1 MTDLFLDLFLKW
13 HDQLA
18 EKHRESIKEAKRLA
32 EETLTPESAVEE
44 EVWTKLW
51 DKPLY
56 ANVRVE
62 TAERWANSIKKAM
75 EKEGSWRTWGERPGE
90 FDIHKR
96 KPGSKRDCFRVRGK
110 AARSFLDRC
119 TLDPNNLDGEAAP
132 CTIPLHRL
140 YAIQEA
146 AKFLCRRSG
155 EQPGRP
161 PFVDLPGAVK
171 DRSLSE
177 VVLELRDEFGW
188 GWGTVTVLHAL
199 TDMGLAVKPDL
210 HLTNTVQHLGLHSR
224 DPLEINEYVRT
235 LLSGLGTGWQP
246 DISNNLRYV
255 DKVLME
261 ISRQGII
268 GMSSD
273 QMAEDILDIQRRLD
287 RIEERLGPA
296 V

>member
-1 MTDLFLDLFLKW
+1 MTDLSVSLFLDL
-13 HDQLA
+13 HEQLA
-18 EKHRESIKEAKRLA
+18 EEHPRHIDKARCLAK
-32 EETLTPESAVEE
+32 ETLNPNSAMEGD
-44 EVWTKLW
+44 VWRILW

-75 EKEGSWRTWGERPGE
+75 EKEDSWRTWGERPGE
-90 FDIHKR
+90 FEIHKR

-110 AARSFLDRC
+110 AARSFLNRC

-177 VVLELRDEFGW
+177 VVL
-188 GWGTVTVLHAL
+188 
-199 TDMGLAVKPDL
+199 
-210 HLTNTVQHLGLHSR
+210 
-224 DPLEINEYVRT
+224 DPSSTANPRSWSSP
-235 LLSGLGTGWQP
+235 LSDP
-246 DISNNLRYV
+246 
-255 DKVLME
+255 
-261 ISRQGII
+261 
-268 GMSSD
+268 
-273 QMAEDILDIQRRLD
+273 
-287 RIEERLGPA
+287 
-296 V
+296 